1 MVSGESIKR
10 QGKDN
15 EQMLT
20 LHQSGSIRKRSLA
33 LGRNLSGSVGGYL
46 PNSLAEMWEPSRD
59 FAFLKLP
66 SNGVSSVVA
75 ISNTMPQ
82 IMCVTSEGLFYSYNI
97 DLESGGECTLMKREC
112 EAATVREAQRWV
124 LMPFSC
130 RQSTR
135 CSRERRIR
143 VRRGQRWE
151 SSELWLFHFCTLIPT
166 LCTPR
171 ESEEKVCLTLY
182 YHMCSE

>member
-1 MVSGESIKR
+1 MNSVESSENGSPTSHARGAGGYEAFIDDKKKSG
-10 QGKDN
+10 G
-15 EQMLT
+15 LG
-20 LHQSGSIRKRSLA
+20 GSIRKRSMA

-97 DLESGGECTLMKREC
+97 DLEAGGECTLMKREC
-112 EAATVREAQRWV
+112 IDMNT
-124 LMPFSC
+124 
-130 RQSTR
+130 
-135 CSRERRIR
+135 
-143 VRRGQRWE
+143 
-151 SSELWLFHFCTLIPT
+151 
-166 LCTPR
+166 
-171 ESEEKVCLTLY
+171 
-182 YHMCSE
+182 